1 MSTDSMSKAELGNRK
16 ARHLEICTGPAK
28 YQVEG
33 TTGTGFEQLQF
44 LHNALPE
51 LSWEE
56 LDPTVSFLGY
66 RVSLPLF
73 ISCMTG
79 GSAGGRQANRLLAEA
94 AQQAG
99 IPVGMGSIRILFHDP
114 QLFSDFNLKEV
125 APDVPVLGN
134 LGAVQL
140 RDLEL
145 AAVLETIKK
154 LQIDAMVI
162 HLNPGQELFQRLGDR
177 DFRGLKDAIARLC
190 ERCTVPVIVKET
202 GFGIRPSQVRELLA
216 LGVAFVDLAG
226 AGGTNWI
233 QVESYLGLEEAAGAE
248 EFRGWGIPT
257 AYLLAAL
264 GDLRGRILA
273 SGGIRTGL
281 DLAKAIA
288 LGAELGGAALPFIRA
303 AAQGGVEAV
312 LQKVQEIGKTFKA
325 AMLLTGS
332 RTVAALRSAPLW
344 RHSAFDTA
352 VETLKRADGSGGAEE

>member
-1 MSTDSMSKAELGNRK
+1 
-16 ARHLEICTGPAK
+16 
-28 YQVEG
+28 
-33 TTGTGFEQLQF
+33 
-44 LHNALPE
+44 
-51 LSWEE
+51 
-56 LDPTVSFLGY
+56 
-66 RVSLPLF
+66 
-73 ISCMTG
+73 
-79 GSAGGRQANRLLAEA
+79 
-94 AQQAG
+94 
-99 IPVGMGSIRILFHDP
+99 
-114 QLFSDFNLKEV
+114 
-125 APDVPVLGN
+125 VPVLGN

-233 QVESYLGLEEAAGAE
+233 QVESYLELEEAAGAE